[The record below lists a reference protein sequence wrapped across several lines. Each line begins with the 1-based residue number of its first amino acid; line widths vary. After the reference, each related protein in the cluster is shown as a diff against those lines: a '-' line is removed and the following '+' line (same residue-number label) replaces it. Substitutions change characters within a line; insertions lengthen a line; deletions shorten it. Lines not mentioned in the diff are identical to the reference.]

1 MFSKLCILGVGLI
14 GGSLARAMRRSGE
27 CEIIVG
33 SDRAE
38 HISRIEELHI
48 VDTCYAD
55 PALAVVDADMIVI
68 ATPLTTMGEMM
79 SRISVHL
86 KTDAIVTDVGSTKV
100 SVMAEARARFADRVP
115 WFVPA
120 HPIAGTEQAGADAS
134 FAELFDDRRVLLTPS
149 TETRAE
155 AISKVKQMWMAAG
168 AASVETIAI
177 EQHDQLLAASSHL
190 PHMLAYSLVDCLA
203 SRDGAEDIFR
213 FAGGGFADFTRIAAS
228 NPRMWHDIAMANRI
242 NVIDLLRA
250 FEAEVAD
257 VRAALEGKDSEKLLA
272 VFERAKR
279 SRDDFGNTW
288 PVQQRKTPRG

>member
-115 WFVPA
+115 W
-120 HPIAGTEQAGADAS
+120 
-134 FAELFDDRRVLLTPS
+134 
-149 TETRAE
+149 
-155 AISKVKQMWMAAG
+155 
-168 AASVETIAI
+168 
-177 EQHDQLLAASSHL
+177 
-190 PHMLAYSLVDCLA
+190 
-203 SRDGAEDIFR
+203 
-213 FAGGGFADFTRIAAS
+213 
-228 NPRMWHDIAMANRI
+228 
-242 NVIDLLRA
+242 
-250 FEAEVAD
+250 
-257 VRAALEGKDSEKLLA
+257 
-272 VFERAKR
+272 
-279 SRDDFGNTW
+279 
-288 PVQQRKTPRG
+288 

>member
-33 SDRAE
+33 SDRTE

-48 VDTCYAD
+48 VDACYAD

-68 ATPLTTMGEMM
+68 ATPLTTMGEIM

-86 KTDAIVTDVGSTKV
+86 KTDAVVTDVGSTKV

-120 HPIAGTEQAGADAS
+120 HPIAGTEQSGADAS
-134 FAELFDDRRVLLTPS
+134 FAELFDDRRVLLTPN

-177 EQHDQLLAASSHL
+177 EHHDQLLAASSHL
-190 PHMLAYSLVDCLA
+190 PHMLAYALVDCLA
-203 SRDGAEDIFR
+203 SRDGAEDVFR

-228 NPRMWHDIAMANRI
+228 NPQMWHDIAMANRI

-250 FEAEVAD
+250 FEAGVAE
-257 VRAALEGKDSEKLLA
+257 VRAALEGQDSEKLLA
-272 VFERAKR
+272 MFERAKR

-288 PVQQRKTPRG
+288 PVQQRKTSPG